1 MAFFISGGKKKKKN
15 KKQERHSHSRD
26 MPNFRRNDTDKRKVI
41 KDKKSI
47 LKTGVEVTTRKGVK
61 ATLNQLEG
69 SEEAESALMTAA
81 VITSPVT
88 KTAKKTGKTVREQ
101 IKKRHIKETQVK
113 SIREKKKPDKK
124 KIHSDDSKKSESQ
137 VKERKIHYQNG
148 GVKSESNR
156 TGKDKPKSHKNSGS
170 SSKDKNVKKRKLA
183 LVIEKLKSAGTGIS
197 GKAGIEDTG
206 SGVGDVVKMIAVK
219 VGLLLLPIVLGLL
232 LIIGVA
238 AIIISLVVAL
248 IYNSPFS
255 IFFPPLESGD
265 TVMTVTS
272 QYMAEFNRDI
282 NILVTE
288 HKDCDIGK
296 IVYVD
301 YEGTLSAPSNYYDVM
316 SVYMVKYGVGNTA
329 TVMDET
335 GKANLKSV
343 FDDMC
348 TYTIS
353 TGEEKIKND
362 EGKKVKK
369 KVLYVN
375 VTFKTYYQM
384 ETEYSMSEDEINLL
398 NSLMSQESMAALG
411 IAGGN
416 TGTQS
421 GGNKKSSL
429 SQSEIDAI
437 TEKIADGKARTA
449 VTFALSKV
457 GYPYSQPL
465 RNSGTH
471 FDCSSLAYYAW
482 NSAGISIMTGGS
494 NTAAAEAQW
503 CSNNKCTVKE
513 KNLKPGDLIFYSYS
527 NNGRYKNISHVGIY
541 VGDGKIVEAVDE
553 ATGVVIQDYHNGGLV
568 MIGRPDKKK

>member
-1 MAFFISGGKKKKKN
+1 MEKKN
-15 KKQERHSHSRD
+15 KKKERHIHSRD
-26 MPNFRRNDTDKRKVI
+26 MPYFRRNDTDKRKVI

-47 LKTGVEVTTRKGVK
+47 LKTGVEVTTRKGAK
-61 ATLNQLEG
+61 AAINQLEG
-69 SEEAESALMTAA
+69 GEEAESALMTAA
-81 VITSPVT
+81 VVTSPVT
-88 KTAKKTGKTVREQ
+88 KTVKKTGKAVREQ

-113 SIREKKKPDKK
+113 SVRGKKKSDKK
-124 KIHSDDSKKSESQ
+124 KIHSKDLKKSESQ
-137 VKERKIHYQNG
+137 VRERKIHYQTG
-148 GVKSESNR
+148 SMKSESKR
-156 TGKDKPKSHKNSGS
+156 SEAGKTKSPKKAES
-170 SSKDKNVKKRKLA
+170 SSKGKNIKNRKLA
-183 LVIEKLKSAGTGIS
+183 FVMEKLKSAGTEIA
-197 GKAGIEDTG
+197 GKTGMENTG
-206 SGVGDVVKMIAVK
+206 SGVENVLKIIAVK

-232 LIIGVA
+232 LIIGIA
-238 AIIISLVVAL
+238 AIIIALVVAV

-255 IFFPPLESGD
+255 IFFPPLENGD

-272 QYMAEFNRDI
+272 QYVAEFNRDI
-282 NILVTE
+282 NTLVTE

-369 KVLYVN
+369 RVLYVN

-457 GYPYSQPL
+457 GYPYSQSL

>member
-1 MAFFISGGKKKKKN
+1 MEKKN
-15 KKQERHSHSRD
+15 NKKERQIHSRV
-26 MPNFRRNDTDKRKVI
+26 MPNFIRNDTDKRKVI

>member
-1 MAFFISGGKKKKKN
+1 MEKKN
-15 KKQERHSHSRD
+15 KKKERHIHSRD
-26 MPNFRRNDTDKRKVI
+26 MPYFRRNDTDKRKVI

-47 LKTGVEVTTRKGVK
+47 LKTGVEVTTRKGAK
-61 ATLNQLEG
+61 ATINQLEG
-69 SEEAESALMTAA
+69 GEEAESALMTAA
-81 VITSPVT
+81 VVTSPVT

-124 KIHSDDSKKSESQ
+124 KIHSDDSKKFESQ
-137 VKERKIHYQNG
+137 VRERKIHYQNG

-170 SSKDKNVKKRKLA
+170 NSKDKNVKNRKLA

-206 SGVGDVVKMIAVK
+206 SGVENVLKIISVK

-232 LIIGVA
+232 LIIGIA
-238 AIIISLVVAL
+238 AIIIALVVAV

-255 IFFPPLESGD
+255 IFFPPLENGD

-272 QYMAEFNRDI
+272 QYVAEFNRDI
-282 NILVTE
+282 NTLVTE

-568 MIGRPDKKK
+568 MIGRPNKKK

>member
-1 MAFFISGGKKKKKN
+1 MEKKN
-15 KKQERHSHSRD
+15 KKKERHIHNRD
-26 MPNFRRNDTDKRKVI
+26 MPNFRRNDTNKRKVI

-47 LKTGVEVTTRKGVK
+47 LKTGVEMTTRKGVK

-69 SEEAESALMTAA
+69 GEEAESALMIAA

-88 KTAKKTGKTVREQ
+88 KTAKKTGKAVREQ

-113 SIREKKKPDKK
+113 SVRGKKKSDKK
-124 KIHSDDSKKSESQ
+124 KIHSKDLKKSESQ
-137 VKERKIHYQNG
+137 VRERKIHYQTG
-148 GVKSESNR
+148 SMKSESKR
-156 TGKDKPKSHKNSGS
+156 SEAGKTKSPKKAESGS
-170 SSKDKNVKKRKLA
+170 KGKNIKNRKLA
-183 LVIEKLKSAGTGIS
+183 FVMEKLKSAGTEIA
-197 GKAGIEDTG
+197 GKTGMENTG
-206 SGVGDVVKMIAVK
+206 SGVENVLKIIAVK

-232 LIIGVA
+232 LIIGIA
-238 AIIISLVVAL
+238 AIIIALVVAV

-255 IFFPPLESGD
+255 IFFPPLENGD

-272 QYMAEFNRDI
+272 QYVAEFNRDI
-282 NILVTE
+282 NTLVTE

-329 TVMDET
+329 TVMDEI

>member
-1 MAFFISGGKKKKKN
+1 MEKKN
-15 KKQERHSHSRD
+15 KKKERHIHSRD
-26 MPNFRRNDTDKRKVI
+26 MPYFRRNDTDKRKVI

-47 LKTGVEVTTRKGVK
+47 LKTGVEVTTRKGAK
-61 ATLNQLEG
+61 AAINQLEG
-69 SEEAESALMTAA
+69 GEEAESALMTAA
-81 VITSPVT
+81 VVTSPVT
-88 KTAKKTGKTVREQ
+88 KTAKKNGKAVREQ

-113 SIREKKKPDKK
+113 SVRGKKKSDKK
-124 KIHSDDSKKSESQ
+124 KIHSKDLKKSESQ
-137 VKERKIHYQNG
+137 VRERKIHYQTG
-148 GVKSESNR
+148 SMKSESKR
-156 TGKDKPKSHKNSGS
+156 SEAGKTKSPKKAESGS
-170 SSKDKNVKKRKLA
+170 KGKNIKNRKLA
-183 LVIEKLKSAGTGIS
+183 FVMEKLKSAGTEIA
-197 GKAGIEDTG
+197 GKTGMENTG
-206 SGVGDVVKMIAVK
+206 SGVENVFKIIAVK

-232 LIIGVA
+232 LIIGIA
-238 AIIISLVVAL
+238 AIIIALVVAV

-255 IFFPPLESGD
+255 IFFPPLENGD

-272 QYMAEFNRDI
+272 QYVAEFNRDI
-282 NILVTE
+282 NTLVTE

-384 ETEYSMSEDEINLL
+384 ETEYIMSEDEINLL

-541 VGDGKIVEAVDE
+541 AGDGKIVEAVDE

>member
-1 MAFFISGGKKKKKN
+1 MEKKN
-15 KKQERHSHSRD
+15 KKKERHIHSRD

-170 SSKDKNVKKRKLA
+170 SSKDKNVKNRKLA

-272 QYMAEFNRDI
+272 QYMDEFNRDI

-301 YEGTLSAPSNYYDVM
+301 YEGMASTPSNYYDVM
-316 SVYMVKYGVGNTA
+316 SVYMVKYGAGNTA

-437 TEKIADGKARTA
+437 TEKITDGKARTA
-449 VTFALSKV
+449 VAFALSKV

-471 FDCSSLAYYAW
+471 FDCSSLAYYSW

-541 VGDGKIVEAVDE
+541 VGDGKMVEAVDE
-553 ATGVVIQDYHNGGLV
+553 ATGVVIQGYHNGGLV

>member
-1 MAFFISGGKKKKKN
+1 MEKKN
-15 KKQERHSHSRD
+15 KKKERHIHSRD
-26 MPNFRRNDTDKRKVI
+26 MPYFRRNDTDKRKVI

-47 LKTGVEVTTRKGVK
+47 LKTGVEVTTRKGAK
-61 ATLNQLEG
+61 AAINQLEG
-69 SEEAESALMTAA
+69 GEEAESALMTAA
-81 VITSPVT
+81 VVTSPVT
-88 KTAKKTGKTVREQ
+88 KTAKKTGKAVREQ

-113 SIREKKKPDKK
+113 SVRGKKKSDKK
-124 KIHSDDSKKSESQ
+124 KIHSKDLKKSESQ
-137 VKERKIHYQNG
+137 VRERKIHYQTG
-148 GVKSESNR
+148 SMKSESKR
-156 TGKDKPKSHKNSGS
+156 SEAGKTKSPKKAESGS
-170 SSKDKNVKKRKLA
+170 KGKNIKNRKLA
-183 LVIEKLKSAGTGIS
+183 FVMEKLKSAGTEIA
-197 GKAGIEDTG
+197 GKTGMENTG
-206 SGVGDVVKMIAVK
+206 SGVENVLKIIAVK

-232 LIIGVA
+232 LIIGIA
-238 AIIISLVVAL
+238 AIIIALVVAV

-255 IFFPPLESGD
+255 IFFPPLENGD

-272 QYMAEFNRDI
+272 QYVAEFNRDI
-282 NILVTE
+282 NTLVTE

-429 SQSEIDAI
+429 SQSEIDVI

-471 FDCSSLAYYAW
+471 FDCSSLAYYSW

-541 VGDGKIVEAVDE
+541 VGDGKMVEAVDE
-553 ATGVVIQDYHNGGLV
+553 ATGVVIQGYHNGGLV

>member
-1 MAFFISGGKKKKKN
+1 MKKKN